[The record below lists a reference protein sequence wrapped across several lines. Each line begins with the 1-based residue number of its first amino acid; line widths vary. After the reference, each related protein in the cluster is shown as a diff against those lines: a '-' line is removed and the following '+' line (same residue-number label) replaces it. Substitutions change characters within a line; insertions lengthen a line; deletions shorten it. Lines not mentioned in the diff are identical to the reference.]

1 MATQSKVMV
10 TDYDLLTGQAIT
22 REATAEELAGFNV
35 VNDDEIARRQAEAD
49 KADAKAA
56 LLQRLNITA
65 EEAAILIS

>member
-1 MATQSKVMV
+1 MV